1 MSASK
6 DPENNAA
13 VNGEMGEG
21 ANVDKIRDILFGS
34 QMRDYEKRFS
44 RMEDRLAKD
53 AAALREDLKK
63 RFDALESFAKQEAES
78 LGQRLKGEKSE
89 RLDALKEL
97 SRELRDTAKAFEK
110 KLSQMEDEFASGQGD
125 LRTRIL
131 EQSKS
136 LAADMQEKHRTINA
150 TLEGEVESLRED
162 LTDRAA
168 LADLFAEL
176 AMRLKKEFNLP
187 EK

>member
-1 MSASK
+1 MPANK
-6 DPENNAA
+6 DPELNNTG
-13 VNGEMGEG
+13 NGEPAEV

-34 QMRDYEKRFS
+34 QMRDYEKRFA

-53 AAALREDLKK
+53 AAALREDIKK
-63 RFDALESFAKQEAES
+63 RFDSLESFAKQEIES
-78 LGQRLKGEKSE
+78 VGQRLKGEKSE

-97 SRELRDTAKAFEK
+97 ARELRETAKSFEK
-110 KLSQMEDEFASGQGD
+110 KLSQMEEEFSSGQGD

-131 EQSKS
+131 DQSKS
-136 LAADMQEKHRTINA
+136 LAAEMQEKHRTINS

-168 LADLFAEL
+168 LADLFAEM
-176 AMRLKKEFNLP
+176 AMRLKKEFSLP